1 MQKKF
6 KMANLFIT
14 IKNNIALINR
24 KVKDIDLTS
33 ILSTE
38 NIFANTPYIF
48 LLFLLAIIYIGNTH
62 LVEKTVRQINKM
74 NVELKEVRWQ
84 YMSSKADLMF
94 KSKQTE
100 VAKSVEALGL
110 KELRNPP
117 QKIIVSKNEY

>member
-1 MQKKF
+1 
-6 KMANLFIT
+6 MANLFIT